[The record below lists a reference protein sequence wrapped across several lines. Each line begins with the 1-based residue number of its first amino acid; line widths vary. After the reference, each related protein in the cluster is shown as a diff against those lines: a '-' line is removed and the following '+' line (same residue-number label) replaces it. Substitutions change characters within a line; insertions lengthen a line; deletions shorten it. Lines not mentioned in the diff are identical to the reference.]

1 FMHQKCILVDNS
13 LALIG
18 STNLDQRSLHLNFE
32 LMVATED
39 PQIIDGVSAMIQD
52 DLNLSVEDHPARW
65 WLTNI
70 GTAFARL
77 FSPIL

>member
-1 FMHQKCILVDNS
+1 
-13 LALIG
+13 
-18 STNLDQRSLHLNFE
+18 
-32 LMVATED
+32 MVATED
-39 PQIIDGVSAMIQD
+39 PHIIGEVSAMIQN
-52 DLNLSVEDHPARW
+52 DLNLSVEDHPTRW